1 MISKCSTSMHPTSTE
16 LMSTATHSMQEAILI
31 EIGMEVQET
40 IAQVLPA
47 SFLMQRT
54 KKDILSLH

>member
-1 MISKCSTSMHPTSTE
+1 MHPTSTE
-16 LMSTATHSMQEAILI
+16 LTNTATHSLQEAILI
-31 EIGMEVQET
+31 ETGMEAQET

-54 KKDILSLH
+54 KKDNLSLH

>member
-1 MISKCSTSMHPTSTE
+1 MHPTSIE
-16 LMSTATHSMQEAILI
+16 LTNIAIRSLQEAILI

>member
-1 MISKCSTSMHPTSTE
+1 MHPTSIE
-16 LMSTATHSMQEAILI
+16 LTNIATHSLQEAILI
-31 EIGMEVQET
+31 EIGMEAQET

-54 KKDILSLH
+54 KKDNLSLH